1 MVGIGIGLPFSQGVF
16 VPPAAGGPVL
26 DTFTTPETTGVK
38 ALTLHT
44 PDQDPLGGGYFQP
57 PGAFSGDGQI
67 DNATNRL
74 QTVVN
79 DNLNYGAA
87 LLVDGFNNKAFV
99 QINFDLDTPYLAGEN
114 ERVFV
119 GVADP
124 SNGDAVSFGVTA
136 IESGGSQFFNV
147 FAFDTVLGTTTTIG
161 QMNVAATVGAHVA
174 KMTWDN
180 VNIVLDL
187 DGTTTTFPFSRVL
200 DIGAVSPLTGS
211 NSPTRRLFMN
221 SYNVVNI

>member
-1 MVGIGIGLPFSQGVF
+1 MVGFGIGVPFVQGVLP
-16 VPPAAGGPVL
+16 VVGGPVL
-26 DTFTTPETTGVK
+26 DTFTTTETTGVK

-57 PGAFSGDGQI
+57 PGAFAGDGQI
-67 DNATNRL
+67 DNVTNRL

-79 DNLNYGAA
+79 DGQKYGAG

-99 QINFDLDTPYLAGEN
+99 RINFDLDTPYLAGES

-119 GVADP
+119 AVSDP
-124 SNGDAVSFGVTA
+124 SNGDSVSFGVVA
-136 IESGGSQFFNV
+136 IESGGSQLFNV
-147 FAFDTVLGTTTTIG
+147 FAVDTVSGMGTTIG
-161 QMNVAATVGAHVA
+161 QMIVVATVGSHVA

-200 DIGAVSPLTGS
+200 NIGGVAPLTGS
-211 NSPTRRLFMN
+211 NSSTRRLFMD